1 MDQCRGLFLVYLYL
15 NISNTI
21 LIDSETFNGKVHSPW
36 GDDISYKGP
45 FYIVDLTSVILIN
58 LQKMRYILENILFF
72 FFWKFKRK
80 AQLGTRN
87 AFDNFFIRFKLT
99 PSIKSLRNNISK
111 IKHRQ
116 SRCLTCDVW
125 PTWGR
130 DVLPLIQAVL
140 VWNVVELLTLQL
152 MKAQGIL
159 RTFLKTTK

>member
-15 NISNTI
+15 NISNTFS
-21 LIDSETFNGKVHSPW
+21 IDSETFNVKVHSPW
-36 GDDISYKGP
+36 GDDIPYKGP
-45 FYIVDLTSVILIN
+45 LYIVDLTSVILIN

-72 FFWKFKRK
+72 SFENLKGRHNLV
-80 AQLGTRN
+80 QEMHLIT
-87 AFDNFFIRFKLT
+87 FFIRFKLT
-99 PSIKSLRNNISK
+99 PSFKSLRNNISK

>member
-21 LIDSETFNGKVHSPW
+21 LIDSETFNVKVHFPW
-36 GDDISYKGP
+36 GDNIPYKGP
-45 FYIVDLTSVILIN
+45 LYIVDLTSVILIN

-72 FFWKFKRK
+72 SFENLKGRHNLV
-80 AQLGTRN
+80 QEMH
-87 AFDNFFIRFKLT
+87 LT
-99 PSIKSLRNNISK
+99 TFLSGSIKSLRNNISK

>member
-15 NISNTI
+15 NISNTFS
-21 LIDSETFNGKVHSPW
+21 IDSETFNVKVHSPW
-36 GDDISYKGP
+36 GDDIPYKGP
-45 FYIVDLTSVILIN
+45 LYIVDLTSVILIN
-58 LQKMRYILENILFF
+58 LQKMRYILENIVFF
-72 FFWKFKRK
+72 SFENLKGRHNLVQEMHLITFLTGLNWPHLWK
-80 AQLGTRN
+80 ALE
-87 AFDNFFIRFKLT
+87 IILV
-99 PSIKSLRNNISK
+99 KSNTD
-111 IKHRQ
+111 
-116 SRCLTCDVW
+116 SRGVVCDVW

>member
-21 LIDSETFNGKVHSPW
+21 LIDSETFNVKVHSPW
-36 GDDISYKGP
+36 GDDIPYKGP
-45 FYIVDLTSVILIN
+45 LYIVDLTSVILIH

-72 FFWKFKRK
+72 SFENLKGRHNLV
-80 AQLGTRN
+80 QEMHLIT
-87 AFDNFFIRFKLT
+87 FFIRFKLT

>member
-15 NISNTI
+15 NISNTFS
-21 LIDSETFNGKVHSPW
+21 IDSETFNVKVHSPW
-36 GDDISYKGP
+36 GDDFPYKSP
-45 FYIVDLTSVILIN
+45 LYIVDLTSVILIN

-72 FFWKFKRK
+72 SFENLKGGHNLVQGMHLITFLTGLNWPHLLK
-80 AQLGTRN
+80 ALEII
-87 AFDNFFIRFKLT
+87 F
-99 PSIKSLRNNISK
+99 SK